1 MEKINYWNIFARMN
15 DNARSFTL
23 SQALNIHESEAL
35 ELLEKI
41 ENELKRQ
48 ETLLSLVHQK
58 ADLDDEKVQEIEKLK
73 EIRASQKTEKRKK
86 YEGKIERLIRLRYFF
101 EIKKLREAGFT
112 WRAISEY
119 ISQNHKKDIHFTTL
133 EKAFKKISKQLNQQ
147 QN

>member
-1 MEKINYWNIFARMN
+1 MEKNNYWHVFARMN

-23 SQALNIHESEAL
+23 SQALNIHEAEAL

-48 ETLLSLVHQK
+48 ETLLALIHQK

-73 EIRASQKTEKRKK
+73 KIRASQKTEKGKQR
-86 YEGKIERLIRLRYFF
+86 EGKIERLIRLRYFF

-133 EKAFKKISKQLNQQ
+133 QKTFEKISRQIQAKAN
-147 QN
+147 